1 MSDRV
6 LRDVRTCYAAATRN
20 KAARRMSDT
29 PITRL
34 ARQQPFLLVM
44 VLSVTLVIAKAI
56 VAGLGLEASFS
67 KMGNDDITRLMMVRD
82 WIAGQGWYD
91 TTQYRIAPPDGVSI
105 HWSRYIDAGIA
116 AIILPLSLFVP
127 METAEL
133 IAATVWP
140 TLILIVTL
148 LVVGFGTRRLFGTI
162 AACFAVLCTV
172 FWPLTADLHSR
183 AGSLDHHNV
192 QLLMMIILA
201 MAAVWPVR
209 PVMAGVV
216 GGLAAAF
223 SLSTGLE
230 ALLFIVGAGFIF
242 FVRGVFGQ
250 TVGSARLLVAFC
262 LALFFGSVVFWLGL
276 IAPDARA
283 IPVCDQ
289 LGLPVFSLIAAAA
302 LGSILPFALRKW
314 IASPVLH
321 VAGTIVIA
329 AIGLLLA
336 GPLLATCLEG
346 PYGNLSAELQE
357 MISAQITEAKPALV
371 YVQTNA
377 AAAFV
382 FIIPILTALVSG
394 LVLWFT
400 KARQGDGP
408 TEQRTALGLLL
419 VLCAFGIT
427 LVFYQMRTVIL
438 AASVVPIIGGVV
450 LAALLQSYLSTR
462 RIGAAVAMFA
472 IAVAIASPALYLRP
486 FEAYFTSG
494 ADNAEAARSDC
505 RQYDVMTALNAV
517 PPARILTNANFGP
530 TLIWATH
537 HSSLSGLYHRSA
549 AAMSHALVPWRLG
562 SEAFADYVID
572 TNARYLL
579 LCRGYGHAGAFATQ
593 LAQGEVS
600 VEWLRPVPL
609 HSDHLLLFEVIR

>member
-1 MSDRV
+1 MSD
-6 LRDVRTCYAAATRN
+6 L
-20 KAARRMSDT
+20 

-56 VAGLGLEASFS
+56 AAGLGMEANFS
-67 KMGNDDITRLMMVRD
+67 KMGNDDVMRLMMVRD

-116 AIILPLSLFVP
+116 AIILTLSLFVP
-127 METAEL
+127 METAEQ
-133 IAATVWP
+133 IAVTVWP

-172 FWPLTADLHSR
+172 LWPLTADLHSR
-183 AGSLDHHNV
+183 AGNLDHHNV

-209 PVMAGVV
+209 PVAIGIV

-242 FVRGVFGQ
+242 FARGVFGQ
-250 TVGSARLLVAFC
+250 TADAARLLVAFC
-262 LALFFGSVVFWLGL
+262 LALFFGSLAFWLGL

-283 IPVCDQ
+283 MPVCDQ

-314 IASPVLH
+314 VASPVLH
-321 VAGTIVIA
+321 VAGTVVIA
-329 AIGLLLA
+329 TIGLALA
-336 GPLLATCLEG
+336 WPLLATCLAG
-346 PYGNLSAELQE
+346 PYGNLSEQLQE
-357 MISAQITEAKPALV
+357 RISAQITEAKPALV

-382 FIIPILTALVSG
+382 FMLPVLTALVSG
-394 LVLWFT
+394 FVLWFT
-400 KARQGDGP
+400 KARLGDGP
-408 TEQRTALGLLL
+408 NEQRTALGFLL
-419 VLCAFGIT
+419 VLCGFGIT

-486 FEAYFTSG
+486 FEAYVPPG
-494 ADNAEAARSDC
+494 PENAVAARGNC
-505 RQYDVMTALNAV
+505 RQYDVMTALNAL
-517 PPARILTNANFGP
+517 PPTQILTNANFGP

-549 AAMSHALVPWRLG
+549 AAMSHALVPWRLD
-562 SEAFADYVID
+562 SEAFADYVTD
-572 TNARYLL
+572 TNATYLL
-579 LCRGYGHAGAFATQ
+579 LCRGYGQPRAFATQ
-593 LAQGEVS
+593 LAQGEAS
-600 VEWLRPVPL
+600 AEWLRPVPL
-609 HSDHLLLFEVIR
+609 DSEHLLLFEVLR